1 MNMKESKITCFGE
14 VLWDVFPTHKTI
26 GGAPLNVALRL
37 KSFGNNVSLI
47 SKVGKDKLG
56 DLLLKFIKEKGLET
70 KSIQIDPEL
79 KTGKVDVN
87 LDENGSASYT
97 IMYPRAWDNIV
108 LTELDKALVES
119 SGAFIFG
126 SLIGRNSQSLN
137 TLIELLEHAT
147 YKVFDVNLRP
157 PHYTKE
163 LLIELM
169 TRADFIKF
177 NDDEL
182 LEISTY
188 LNSPFESIKQNISYV
203 SKKTNTQHI
212 CVTQGKHGA
221 VLFYEDEFY
230 YNSGYSANVI
240 NTVGAGDSFLATLIN
255 YLLND
260 EKPQNAIDYAC
271 AVGALVTQNDGANPE
286 ITRNEI
292 KSMINQ
298 KAI

>member
-37 KSFGNNVSLI
+37 KSFGNNVSII

-56 DLLLKFIKEKGLET
+56 DLLLEFIKEKGLET

-108 LTELDKALVES
+108 LTELDIALVES
-119 SGAFIFG
+119 SDAFIFG

-137 TLIELLEHAT
+137 TLTELLEHAI

-182 LEISTY
+182 LEISAY
-188 LNSPFESIKQNISYV
+188 LGSPLESIEQNISYV

-230 YNSGYSANVI
+230 YNSGYSANVV
-240 NTVGAGDSFLATLIN
+240 NTVGAGDSFLATIIN
-255 YLLND
+255 YLLKD

-271 AVGALVTQNDGANPE
+271 AVGALVTQNDGATPE